1 MQKHSSNMDWKQKL
15 LALAIAIVTV
25 SFIFTAIYMVYER
38 PTYEDTCNYRAM
50 PIEIDTAEQCQE
62 LEGEWIAFEGAPSEI
77 KSEGYCDLYSECDKE
92 HQTIDAS
99 FRKRVFIVALIA
111 GLGVLIGGLF
121 VPISAVSAG
130 LMGGGLLTLF
140 FGIIQYWDELAN
152 VLRLI
157 ILGIAL
163 AVLIYIG
170 VKKLK

>member
-1 MQKHSSNMDWKQKL
+1 MVKQTHSMNWKQKF

-38 PTYEDTCNYRAM
+38 PSYEDNCNYRAL
-50 PIEIDTAEQCQE
+50 PVEIDTAEQCQE

-77 KSEGYCDLYSECDKE
+77 RSEGYCDLYSECDKE
-92 HQTIDAS
+92 YQVYDTS

-111 GLGVLIGGLF
+111 GLGVLIGGIF

-140 FGIIQYWDELAN
+140 FGIVQYWDELAN